1 MTRCEQTSNKMI
13 PAAAEELVMERGV
26 AKVEGGEIG
35 SAPVFPVSHA
45 WNPSEFRND
54 LAKSG
59 AGEAG
64 EGDPLSQLPQA
75 VLTTRRGR
83 PAARYPSS

>member
-35 SAPVFPVSHA
+35 SAPVFPSPTPGTLANFATTWRKVA
-45 WNPSEFRND
+45 
-54 LAKSG
+54 LAK
-59 AGEAG
+59 
-64 EGDPLSQLPQA
+64 QA
-75 VLTTRRGR
+75 KGTR
-83 PAARYPSS
+83 